1 LLDPAQL
8 GDTVFGRGEV
18 VDDKY
23 LVMGICNSGGGMGEI
38 LHVTQLAGAP
48 PFPLVLKY
56 CKVTEEE
63 QLKRFRREVR
73 LLNGFK
79 SNSKVVQ
86 IWDQNLESDPPY
98 FVMKFYTD
106 GDLTTISHELTSS
119 YERQEACFLK
129 MIDCIQELHTRTE
142 FHRDIKPQN
151 FLRDGA
157 ELVVSDLGLST
168 EVSSPTAFTRSSL
181 AWGTHGYIPPEFL
194 NGGFKHA
201 DAAGDIYMLGKTFYV
216 LLTGRDPAFLMPDG
230 VEPPLFHVINRCCS
244 LSKSA
249 RYQSLAELRQALVT
263 SYDVLLNR
271 AGGVLQELFS
281 AIRDRLATSNQYDT
295 EEVSRFVEQLAM
307 ANEDEQRQ
315 VFNELPDQFFSAISQ
330 EPVADKLEP
339 FLRVFEAFVD
349 GRSYSFG
356 HAETI
361 ASRMNRI
368 VKTPT
373 VPPEIRAL
381 ALDLAIRAA
390 CYMNR
395 FAAMDTCKA
404 MVRAISDH
412 DLALNVVPVIL
423 REEAF
428 FLADIE
434 PSTCSDEAI
443 RNAIRSIKK
452 RKE

>member
-1 LLDPAQL
+1 
-8 GDTVFGRGEV
+8 VFSQGEIIEGKYR
-18 VDDKY
+18 VDG
-23 LVMGICNSGGGMGEI
+23 VCNSSGGMGEI

-48 PFPLVLKY
+48 EFQLVLKY
-56 CKVTEEE
+56 CRDTDEE

-79 SNSKVVQ
+79 LNSKVVQ
-86 IWDQNLESDPPY
+86 IWDQNLDADPPY

-106 GDLTTISHELTSS
+106 GDLMTIADELRSS
-119 YERQEACFLK
+119 FELQESLFLK
-129 MIDCIQELHTRTE
+129 MIDCIQELHACNK

-151 FLRDGA
+151 FLRDGT

-168 EVSSPTAFTRSSL
+168 EVSSATVFTRSS
-181 AWGTHGYIPPEFL
+181 AWWGTHGYIPPEFL
-194 NGGFKHA
+194 HGGFKHA

-216 LLTGRDPAFLMPDG
+216 LLTGREPAYLMPDG
-230 VEPPLFHVINRCCS
+230 VPPPLFHIINRCCS
-244 LSKSA
+244 LSKGA
-249 RYQSLAELRQALVT
+249 RYQTLAELRQALVT

-271 AGGVLQELFS
+271 VGGVLQELFS
-281 AIRDRLATSNQYDT
+281 SLTDRLATSNQYDT
-295 EEVSRFVEQLAM
+295 EEVSRFIEQLAI
-307 ANEDEQRQ
+307 ANKDEQKQ
-315 VFNELPDQFFSAISQ
+315 VISELPDVFFSAISQ
-330 EPVADKLEP
+330 EPLAEQLAA
-339 FLRVFEAFVD
+339 FLSVFEVFVD
-349 GRSYSFG
+349 ERSYSWG

-368 VKTPT
+368 FKTAT

-390 CYMNR
+390 YYMNR
-395 FAAMDTCKA
+395 FAAMDTCRA

-412 DLALNVVPVIL
+412 NLALSVVPVIL
-423 REEAF
+423 KQEAF

-443 RNAIRSIKK
+443 RNAIRSIKN
-452 RKE
+452 RQE